1 MALTK
6 IKKQSVIDD
15 VKTLL
20 QSSKMTVVAAYP
32 GTTVKAMQ
40 ELRKGA
46 KEQGT
51 TVKVIK
57 NRLVIKAI
65 EASETLKDADTSLLT
80 GQLVYAFNDSDEVA
94 PAKSLANFAKTNAS
108 LQFVGGFSAEGKFMT
123 AEEVSALAKLPS
135 KNEIIAGII
144 SLLNS
149 PLNNTMSGIN
159 GNLHGILTS
168 LEAKASN

>member
-6 IKKQSVIDD
+6 DKKQSVVDE
-15 VKTLL
+15 VKSLL
-20 QSSKMTVVAAYP
+20 ESSKMTVVASYP
-32 GTTVKAMQ
+32 GTSVKAMQ

-46 KEQGT
+46 KENGT

-65 EASETLKDADTSLLT
+65 EANETLKDADVSALA
-80 GQLVYAFNDSDEVA
+80 GQLVYAFNDQDEVA
-94 PAKSLANFAKTNAS
+94 PAKALDNFAKTNKS
-108 LQFVGGFSAEGKFMT
+108 LQFVGGFSSDGKFMT

-135 KNEIIAGII
+135 KNEIIAGVI

-149 PLNNTMSGIN
+149 PLNNAMSGLN
-159 GNLHGILTS
+159 GNLHGILQS

>member
-6 IKKQSVIDD
+6 DKKQSVIDD
-15 VKTLL
+15 VKTLVEG
-20 QSSKMTVVAAYP
+20 SKMTVVASYP

-65 EASETLKDADTSLLT
+65 EANETLKDADTSQLT
-80 GQLVYAFNDSDEVA
+80 GQLVYAFNDNDEVA
-94 PAKSLANFAKTNAS
+94 PAKSLANFAKTNTS

-123 AEEVSALAKLPS
+123 AEEVSALATLPS
-135 KNEIIAGII
+135 KNEIVAGII
-144 SLLNS
+144 SLLQS
-149 PLNNTMSGIN
+149 PLNNAMSGLN
-159 GNLHGILTS
+159 GNLHGILQS

>member
-6 IKKQSVIDD
+6 DKKQSVIED
-15 VKTLL
+15 VKQLL
-20 QSSKMTVVAAYP
+20 EDSKMTVVASYP

-40 ELRKGA
+40 ALRKDA
-46 KEQGT
+46 KAEGT

-65 EASETLKDADTSLLT
+65 QSNETLKDADTSQLN
-80 GQLVYAFNDSDEVA
+80 GQLVYAFNDKDEVA
-94 PAKSLANFAKTNAS
+94 PAKSLAEFAKTNKS

-135 KNEIIAGII
+135 KNEIVAGII
-144 SLLNS
+144 NLLNS
-149 PLNNTMSGIN
+149 PMNNTLSGLN
-159 GNLHGILTS
+159 GNLHGILQS